1 MESGIPYYVNRT
13 SRNIS
18 SETIYSSNYYYSTIR
33 AFLRGEYQSGDT
45 QERTYE
51 GKGFLQIA
59 FTETEREKI
68 WEITLLKEN
77 DFLNS
82 DYGFN
87 SDGKAQERNRSFG
100 GTAWARS
107 KGLKEYA
114 SDPNH
119 YTYWDGMNYAW
130 TQPNGSNSAL
140 NILGPNG
147 SFGKTY
153 YNSSGSSFSYYSEYV
168 DVTNIGILPAIT
180 VYGNAAY

>member
-59 FTETEREKI
+59 FTEAEREKI
-68 WEITLLKEN
+68 WEITLLKRK
-77 DFLNS
+77 DFINS

-87 SDGKAQERNRSFG
+87 TDDKAQEQNRSFA
-100 GTAWARS
+100 GTAWACS
-107 KGLKEYA
+107 KGLKEY
-114 SDPNH
+114 SDSSH
-119 YTYWDGMNYAW
+119 WTYWTGKHYAW
-130 TQPNGSNSAL
+130 TQPDSSNGSI

-168 DVTNIGILPAIT
+168 DATNIGILPAIK